1 VELYWEYLADI
12 DRISQRWTNEEIL
25 EHPFCEYALKAMQ
38 WQAERSANEYLDPSD
53 SNNDVM
59 EIIRNAGTEDA
70 I

>member
-1 VELYWEYLADI
+1 
-12 DRISQRWTNEEIL
+12 
-25 EHPFCEYALKAMQ
+25 MQ